1 MFHYRRIQVNRLH
14 SFQKKINEYPLR
26 TGKFQV
32 QNYYHFL
39 HKQKKKFAQALPP
52 KKKVQR
58 LAKKWMCVY
67 IGTHRV

>member
-39 HKQKKKFAQALPP
+39 HKQKKSLRKRYPQ
-52 KKKVQR
+52 KKKF
-58 LAKKWMCVY
+58 KD
-67 IGTHRV
+67 